1 MLRLTIVFTTIEF
14 IAMFNKKL
22 KQQIAELQKQR
33 KEDSDLLNQQRLKIE
48 MLQRQ
53 ILNPPIFKVGD
64 KINEFVILSFS
75 YGLNNLQFVNRIVE
89 LFFQIL
95 STKKVKPTIASTK
108 TYTYTYK
115 IKSEKTN
122 WEMQVDE
129 ETLVELKKI
138 VSKK

>member
-129 ETLVELKKI
+129 ETLVEFKKI

>member
-1 MLRLTIVFTTIEF
+1 MLCLTIVFTTIEF
-14 IAMFNKKL
+14 IAMFNRKL
-22 KQQIAELQKQR
+22 KQQIAELQQQR
-33 KEDSDLLNQQRLKIE
+33 KEDSELLNRQRIKIE
-48 MLQRQ
+48 MLQHQ
-53 ILNPPIFKVGD
+53 ILNPPVFKAGD
-64 KINEFVILSFS
+64 KINEFVVLSFS

-95 STKKVKPTIASTK
+95 STKKVKPTITSAK

-129 ETLVELKKI
+129 DTLIELKKA